1 MKTQKNVTRNSA
13 AIKLAINH
21 YFAQLKESWVSALF
35 AFTLPGIGSI
45 LIYYVPSLIIA
56 RIIGRY
62 GNTSFTLPELV
73 PYIAAFAGV
82 WMLGELIWRV
92 GLFALIKGESRGI
105 GNLYNNALDYLV
117 EKDLGFF
124 NDNFAGS
131 LTKKVTGYAKSFEMF
146 VDVLFFNVFSNLI
159 PLLFVS
165 YILWGYSP
173 WLIAALIGLMI
184 IAIMLIRPFI
194 IRRQHMVVAREVSSN
209 TLTGHVA
216 DTIGNMAAV
225 KTFAHEAH
233 EIKMH
238 RHNTDDLVAK
248 SRRAWNYQNTRIDM
262 IISPIYVL
270 INVVGLVMSL
280 IISRRTGQSMEAVFV
295 TFSFFAAF
303 TRIMWEFNRIYRNLE
318 SSITEAA
325 QFTELLLQPPAVVD
339 TENPERFS
347 MNEASIEL
355 NHVTFQY
362 LDKSGEH
369 LFKDLDIAIK
379 PGEKVGLV
387 GRSGGGKTT
396 ITKLLLRLMD
406 IQSGEILISSQNI
419 AHVKQRDFRKH
430 ISYVP
435 QEPLLFHRSIADNIR
450 YGRLDA
456 SVEDVQKV
464 AKLAHAHEFIKDL
477 PDGYDTMVGERGVK
491 LSGGQRQRIAI
502 ARAMIKD
509 APILLLDEATSALD
523 SESEVLIQDAL
534 WKLMEDRT
542 AVVIAHRLSTIQHM
556 DRIIVLDKGQIVEQ
570 GTHQELL
577 AHKGQYA
584 QLWAHQSGGFI
595 DE

>member
-1 MKTQKNVTRNSA
+1 MESTRNTA

-21 YFAQLKESWVSALF
+21 YTAQMKKTWPHLLF
-35 AFTLPGIGSI
+35 AFTLPGIGNT
-45 LIYYVPSLIIA
+45 LVYYVPSLIIA
-56 RIIGRY
+56 RILGRY
-62 GNTSFTLPELV
+62 ANTPFTISELV

-82 WMLGELIWRV
+82 WLLGEMIWRV
-92 GLFALIKGESRGI
+92 GLAALIKAESTSI
-105 GNLYNNALDYLV
+105 GNLYNNALTYLA

-131 LTKKVTGYAKSFEMF
+131 LTKKVTGYAKSYEMF
-146 VDVLFFNVFSNLI
+146 IDVLFFNLFSSII
-159 PLLFVS
+159 PLLFIS

-173 WLIAALIGLMI
+173 WLIVILLGLMI
-184 IAIMLIRPFI
+184 LAIFLIRPFI
-194 IRRQHMVVAREVSSN
+194 IRRQKMVSAREVSTN
-209 TLTGHVA
+209 RLTGHVA

-225 KTFAHEAH
+225 QTFAHEEN
-233 EIKMH
+233 EIKIH
-238 RHNTDDLVAK
+238 QKNIDDFVKK
-248 SRRAWNYQNTRIDM
+248 SRVAWNYQNTRIDM
-262 IISPIYVL
+262 IVAPIYVL
-270 INVVGLVMSL
+270 INVIGLVASL
-280 IISRRTGQSMEAVFV
+280 IISQQTGQSMEAVFV
-295 TFSFFAAF
+295 TFTFFAAF
-303 TRIMWEFNRIYRNLE
+303 TRILWEFNRIYRNLE
-318 SSITEAA
+318 NSITEAA
-325 QFTELLLQPPAVVD
+325 QFTELLLDPPAVLDVEKPEPFKLSTSSVD
-339 TENPERFS
+339 
-347 MNEASIEL
+347 MN
-355 NHVTFQY
+355 NVTFQY
-362 LDKSGEH
+362 VDKSGDH
-369 LFKDLDIAIK
+369 LFKDLTINIK

-406 IQSGEILISSQNI
+406 IQHGEILIGGQNI
-419 AHVKQRDFRKH
+419 AKVRQRDFRKH
-430 ISYVP
+430 IAYVP
-435 QEPLLFHRSIADNIR
+435 QEPMLFHRSIAENIR

-456 SVEDVQKV
+456 SIEDVIKV

-477 PDGYDTMVGERGVK
+477 PEGYETLVGERGVK

-534 WKLMEDRT
+534 WKLMKDRT

-556 DRIIVLDKGQIVEQ
+556 DRIIVLDKGTIIEQ
-570 GTHQELL
+570 GSHKELL
-577 AHKGQYA
+577 TNKGPYA

>member
-1 MKTQKNVTRNSA
+1 MKTSKNPTRNSA
-13 AIKLAINH
+13 AVKLAIKH
-21 YFAQLKESWVSALF
+21 YFSQLKESWVSMLF

-62 GNTSFTLPELV
+62 ANTSFTLTELV

-82 WMLGELIWRV
+82 WFLGEMIWRI
-92 GLFALIKGESRGI
+92 GLFALLKGESRGI

-131 LTKKVTGYAKSFEMF
+131 LTKKVTGYAKSYEMF
-146 VDVLFFNVFSNLI
+146 VDVLFFNLFSNLI

-173 WLIAALIGLMI
+173 WLIVALIGLMLL
-184 IAIMLIRPFI
+184 AIVLMRPFI
-194 IRRQHMVVAREVSSN
+194 IRRQRMVAAREVSSN

-225 KTFAHEAH
+225 KTFAHEPH
-233 EIKMH
+233 EVAMH
-238 RHNTDDLVAK
+238 HKNTDDFVVK

-262 IISPIYVL
+262 IVSPIYVL

-280 IISRRTGQSMEAVFV
+280 IISQRTGQSMEAVFV

-325 QFTELLLQPPAVVD
+325 QFTELLLEPPVVTD
-339 TENPERFS
+339 IENPEQFT
-347 MNEASIEL
+347 MNDASVAL
-355 NHVTFQY
+355 NNVTFQY

-369 LFKDLDIAIK
+369 LFKDLTLNIK

-396 ITKLLLRLMD
+396 ITKLLMRLMD
-406 IQSGEILISSQNI
+406 IQGGEIVISGQNI
-419 AHVKQRDFRKH
+419 ANVRQQDFRKF

-456 SVEDVQKV
+456 SIEDVEKV

-477 PDGYDTMVGERGVK
+477 PDGYNTMVGERGVK

-509 APILLLDEATSALD
+509 VPILLLDEATSALD

-534 WKLMEDRT
+534 WKLMKDRT
-542 AVVIAHRLSTIQHM
+542 AIVIAHRLSTIQHM
-556 DRIIVLDKGQIVEQ
+556 DRIIVLDKGQIIEQ
-570 GTHQELL
+570 GSHQELL
-577 AHKGQYA
+577 ASKGQYA
-584 QLWAHQSGGFI
+584 QLWTHQSGGFL